1 MENKEII
8 EFGTHELKL
17 MDRREISLTGIKKIT
32 SFDSEEFLLE
42 SNMGIILIKGSN
54 LEIMRLDTHDGNVK
68 IKGKINGFNY
78 LDNKEKV
85 KEESLIAKLFKW
97 ILNYNY

>member
-1 MENKEII
+1 MENKEDLIVY
-8 EFGTHELKL
+8 GNHELKII
-17 MDRREISLTGIKKIT
+17 DRREISLTGIKKIT

-42 SNMGIILIKGSN
+42 SNMGLILIKGSN

-78 LDNKEKV
+78 LDNKEKP
-85 KEESLIAKLFKW
+85 KEESIISKLFK
-97 ILNYNY
+97 

>member
-1 MENKEII
+1 MDKAEEVIS
-8 EFGTHELKL
+8 FGNHELKL
-17 MDRREISLTGIKKIT
+17 IDRREISLTGIKKIT

-68 IKGKINGFNY
+68 IKGKINSFTY
-78 LDNKEKV
+78 LDSKDKP
-85 KEESLIAKLFKW
+85 KEESLLSKLFK
-97 ILNYNY
+97 

>member
-8 EFGTHELKL
+8 EFGSHELKL
-17 MDRREISLTGIKKIT
+17 IDRREISLTENKKIT

-42 SNMGIILIKGSN
+42 SNMGVILIKGSN
-54 LEIMRLDTHDGNVK
+54 LEIMKLDTHDGNVK

-78 LDNKEKV
+78 LDNKEKS
-85 KEESLIAKLFKW
+85 KEESIISKLFK
-97 ILNYNY
+97 

>member
-1 MENKEII
+1 MDIKEDVIT
-8 EFGTHELKL
+8 FGNHELKL
-17 MDRREISLTGIKKIT
+17 IDRREISLTGIKKIT

-68 IKGKINGFNY
+68 IKGKINSFTY
-78 LDNKEKV
+78 LDNKDKP
-85 KEESLIAKLFKW
+85 KEESILSKLFK
-97 ILNYNY
+97 

>member
-8 EFGTHELKL
+8 EFGSHELKL
-17 MDRREISLTGIKKIT
+17 IDRREISLTGIKKIT

-42 SNMGIILIKGSN
+42 SNMGPILVKGSN
-54 LEIMRLDTHDGNVK
+54 LEIMKLDTHDGNVK

-78 LDNKEKV
+78 LDNKDKN
-85 KEESLIAKLFKW
+85 KEESLISKLFK
-97 ILNYNY
+97 

>member
-1 MENKEII
+1 MEIKDDII
-8 EFGTHELKL
+8 SFDSHELKL
-17 MDRREISLTGIKKIT
+17 VDRREISLTGIKKIT

-42 SNMGIILIKGSN
+42 SKMGIILIKGTN

-78 LDNKEKV
+78 LDNKDKS
-85 KEESLIAKLFKW
+85 KEESILAKLFK
-97 ILNYNY
+97 

>member
-1 MENKEII
+1 MDKAEELITYGN
-8 EFGTHELKL
+8 HELKII
-17 MDRREISLTGIKKIT
+17 DRREISLTGIKKIT

-42 SNMGIILIKGSN
+42 SNMGLILIKGNN

-78 LDNKEKV
+78 LDNKEKP
-85 KEESLIAKLFKW
+85 KEESIISKLFK
-97 ILNYNY
+97 

>member
-1 MENKEII
+1 MENKEELISY
-8 EFGTHELKL
+8 GNHELKII
-17 MDRREISLTGIKKIT
+17 DRREISLTGIKKIT

-42 SNMGIILIKGSN
+42 SNMGLILIKGNN

-78 LDNKEKV
+78 LDNKEKP
-85 KEESLIAKLFKW
+85 KEESIISKLFK
-97 ILNYNY
+97 

>member
-1 MENKEII
+1 MDKAQEIVN
-8 EFGTHELKL
+8 FGNHELRIV
-17 MDRREISLTGIKKIT
+17 DRREIALTGIKKIA

-68 IKGKINGFNY
+68 IKGKINSFNY
-78 LDNKEKV
+78 LDNKEKI
-85 KEESLIAKLFKW
+85 KEESLISKLFK
-97 ILNYNY
+97 